1 MFHSNTELLID
12 RWQAQAGP
20 KGVPARADYDL
31 TPIARLAPQLFIV
44 GRRQAGQYPFR
55 LVGDL
60 VRDLHGRRLLGD
72 NLMDFFSIGARTEL
86 RPALEAARRNGSTL
100 VADLAAHSDSG
111 QSFDLEMTF
120 APLAGPGGDTD
131 RFLGL
136 YQPLTP
142 VFRLRGEL
150 VVEFSLKALHAGAP
164 GTPRLRLAALDGRQ
178 IA

>member
-20 KGVPARADYDL
+20 AGVPARAALDL
-31 TPIARLAPQLFIV
+31 GPIARLAPQLFVV
-44 GRRQAGQYPFR
+44 GRRQSGAYPFR

-60 VRDLHGRRLLGD
+60 VRDLHGRRLLGE
-72 NLMDFFSIGARTEL
+72 NLLDLFGVAARTEL
-86 RPALEAARRNGSTL
+86 RPALEAARRGRSPL
-100 VADLAAHSDSG
+100 VAEVEAHDDAG
-111 QSFDLEMTF
+111 RSFSLEVVL
-120 APLAGPGGDTD
+120 APLSGPGGDVD

-142 VFRLRGEL
+142 VFRLRGAS
-150 VVEFSLKALHAGAP
+150 VVEFTLKTLHPGAP
-164 GTPRLRLAALDGRQ
+164 GAPRLRLAALDGRH